1 MASAEDQAGILPAG
15 RRGTGWLMVG
25 LQRGAALAVL
35 YGVFWIVVDWVEDL
49 VTGSRNMSGLG
60 VLVWLHLLFGVPLGV
75 LAGTLLA
82 AICAAVDR
90 RSDRRLPRR
99 TVAARVI
106 GTAAAVTALLAAAAL
121 DYWVF
126 FVGGPCALGLVSLWV
141 WPLPERSPMTRT
153 AGEAS
158 MIRRFR

>member
-1 MASAEDQAGILPAG
+1 
-15 RRGTGWLMVG
+15 MVG
-25 LQRGAALAVL
+25 LQRGAALPVL
-35 YGVFWIVVDWVEDL
+35 YGVLWVLVGWVGDR
-49 VTGSRNMSGLG
+49 VTGSETDLSGLG
-60 VLVWLHLLFGVPLGV
+60 VVVWLVMLFGVPLGV

-121 DYWVF
+121 DYWAF
-126 FVGGPCALGLVSLWV
+126 FVGVPCALGLVSLWV
-141 WPLPERSPMTRT
+141 WPLPERSTRTRT
-153 AGEAS
+153 AGRAS
-158 MIRRFR
+158 MIRRLR